1 MPKMKS
7 HKASR
12 GRIRITANGK
22 ILRTQCGVRHLLAGR
37 SPKRMRNLVK
47 KTVTETYGYVRMSR
61 HAFQEGIPSRL
72 DSPKYIAKADRPAKA
87 PAKAKA
93 TK

>member
-7 HKASR
+7 HKASK
-12 GRIRITANGK
+12 GRLRLTANGK

-47 KTVTETYGYVRMSR
+47 KTVTETKGYVR
-61 HAFQEGIPSRL
+61 HARYALIEGVPSRN
-72 DSPKYIAKADRPAKA
+72 DGPKYVAKADRPKS
-87 PAKAKA
+87 K
-93 TK
+93 

>member
-1 MPKMKS
+1 MPKMKT
-7 HKASR
+7 HKASK
-12 GRIRITANGK
+12 GRIRLTANGK

-61 HAFQEGIPSRL
+61 HAFVEGNPSRK
-72 DSPKYIAKADRPAKA
+72 DGPKYVPKAERQ
-87 PAKAKA
+87 AKAK
-93 TK
+93 

>member
-7 HKASR
+7 HKASKS
-12 GRIRITANGK
+12 RIRITAKGK

-47 KTVTETYGYVRMSR
+47 KTVTETYGYIRMSR
-61 HAFQEGIPSRL
+61 HAFQEGVPSRK
-72 DSPKYIAKADRPAKA
+72 DGPKYVPKADQAK
-87 PAKAKA
+87 
-93 TK
+93 

>member
-12 GRIRITANGK
+12 TRIRLTTTGK

-47 KTVTETYGYVRMSR
+47 KTTTTTTGYVRR
-61 HAFQEGIPSRL
+61 ARLALIEGQPKRK
-72 DSPKYIAKADRPAKA
+72 DGPKYIAKADRPQA
-87 PAKAKA
+87 
-93 TK
+93 